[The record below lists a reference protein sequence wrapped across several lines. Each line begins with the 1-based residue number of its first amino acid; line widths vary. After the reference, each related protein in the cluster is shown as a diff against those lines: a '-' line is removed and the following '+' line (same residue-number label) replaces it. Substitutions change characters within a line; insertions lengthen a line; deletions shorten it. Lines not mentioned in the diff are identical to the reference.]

1 MSSKIE
7 ELSEALDKINT
18 GHNVQAS
25 DSEMAELLEV
35 ATLLKKSGL
44 TVKPPDH
51 IRTATV
57 QRASEGLTA
66 HRKSRLSAWMYSGIL
81 SAAAALLIFVGIHG
95 FPSLQEMSPILTPAP
110 QRETSSLP
118 AAIPADIPPSK
129 PVAPMKEAK
138 KSDTDSITAAAKSP
152 PPATVESS
160 AKPAPQQP
168 LSTPR
173 QASPAA
179 PPLPRQTPEVSYKA
193 KAALSSVLVVRLPG
207 RTPESVLTDSA
218 AGTIR
223 QVFDAGT
230 PRELIITQRSNK
242 SRMQTDSSAKSVT
255 LLEAGNEKSEA
266 RSSFNKVVIVINGQE
281 VTLEGRQTIQE
292 LTELSKTLSSGTL

>member
-1 MSSKIE
+1 MNSKIE

-18 GHNVQAS
+18 GHTAQAS

-35 ATLLKKSGL
+35 ATLLQKSNL
-44 TVKPPDH
+44 TVKPPEH
-51 IRTATV
+51 ILAATV

-66 HRKSRLSAWMYSGIL
+66 HRKSRRTWLYSGVL

-95 FPSLQEMSPILTPAP
+95 FPSMQEVSPLLTPAP
-110 QRETSSLP
+110 QRETASLP
-118 AAIPADIPPSK
+118 AAIPASSSPAT
-129 PVAPMKEAK
+129 PVAPMKETK
-138 KSDTDSITAAAKSP
+138 KSDPDSSTAAAKSP

-160 AKPAPQQP
+160 SKPAPQQT

-173 QASPAA
+173 LTSPAA

-193 KAALSSVLVVRLPG
+193 KAAPSSAIVVRLPG

-242 SRMQTDSSAKSVT
+242 SRVQTDSSAKSVN
-255 LLEAGNEKSEA
+255 LRDADNEKSEA
-266 RSSFNKVVIVINGQE
+266 LSSFNKVVIVINGQE
-281 VTLEGRQTIQE
+281 VTIEGRQTIQE

>member
-1 MSSKIE
+1 MNSKIE

-18 GHNVQAS
+18 GHNAQAS

-35 ATLLKKSGL
+35 ATLLQKSHL
-44 TVKPPDH
+44 TVKPPEH
-51 IRTATV
+51 ILTATV
-57 QRASEGLTA
+57 HRASEGLTA
-66 HRKSRLSAWMYSGIL
+66 HRKSRRTWLYSGVL

-95 FPSLQEMSPILTPAP
+95 FPSMQEVSPLLTPAP
-110 QRETSSLP
+110 QRESASLP
-118 AAIPADIPPSK
+118 AATPADSSPAT
-129 PVAPMKEAK
+129 PVAPMKETK
-138 KSDTDSITAAAKSP
+138 KSDPDSSTTAAKSP

-168 LSTPR
+168 LPAPRPASHAPLLPR
-173 QASPAA
+173 QA
-179 PPLPRQTPEVSYKA
+179 PEVSYKA
-193 KAALSSVLVVRLPG
+193 KASPSSAIVVRLPG

-242 SRMQTDSSAKSVT
+242 SRVQTETSAKSVT
-255 LLEAGNEKSEA
+255 LREADNEKSEA
-266 RSSFNKVVIVINGQE
+266 LSSFNKVVIVINGQE
-281 VTLEGRQTIQE
+281 VTIEGRQTIQE
-292 LTELSKTLSSGTL
+292 LTDLSKTLSSGTL

>member
-1 MSSKIE
+1 MNSKIE

-18 GHNVQAS
+18 GHTAQAS

-35 ATLLKKSGL
+35 ATLLQKSHL
-44 TVKPPDH
+44 TVKPPEH
-51 IRTATV
+51 ILAATV

-66 HRKSRLSAWMYSGIL
+66 HRKSRRAWMYSGVL

-95 FPSLQEMSPILTPAP
+95 FPSMQEVSPLLTPAP
-110 QRETSSLP
+110 QRETASLP
-118 AAIPADIPPSK
+118 AAIPADILPST
-129 PVAPMKEAK
+129 PVAPMKETK
-138 KSDTDSITAAAKSP
+138 KSDPVSSTTTTKSP

-160 AKPAPQQP
+160 AKLGPQQP
-168 LSTPR
+168 LSMPR

-179 PPLPRQTPEVSYKA
+179 PPLPRQTPEVSSKV
-193 KAALSSVLVVRLPG
+193 KAAPSSAIVVRLPG
-207 RTPESVLTDSA
+207 RTPESILTDSA

-242 SRMQTDSSAKSVT
+242 SRVQTDSSAKSVN
-255 LLEAGNEKSEA
+255 LRDADNEKSEA
-266 RSSFNKVVIVINGQE
+266 LSSFNKVVIVINGQE
-281 VTLEGRQTIQE
+281 VTIEGRQTIQE